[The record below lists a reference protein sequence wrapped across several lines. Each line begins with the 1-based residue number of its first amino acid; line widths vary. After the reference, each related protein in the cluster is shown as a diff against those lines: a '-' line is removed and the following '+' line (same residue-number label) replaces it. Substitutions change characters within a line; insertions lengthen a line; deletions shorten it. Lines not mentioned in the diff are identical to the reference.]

1 MQMFITLYT
10 DTVVALPMVLLPN
23 SETALNILMTSLFG
37 KFQLL
42 NLIGVFFV
50 LGV

>member
-1 MQMFITLYT
+1 MQMFLYT

-23 SETALNILMTSLFG
+23 SETGLTILMTSLFG

-42 NLIGVFFV
+42 NLI
-50 LGV
+50 